1 MRNSS
6 QELICCLNNKTEKLR
21 AHCKTGTNVE
31 LHSLHKSA
39 QNLGL
44 HVAFCGFE
52 QRGLKS
58 LGLDGPLV

>member
-6 QELICCLNNKTEKLR
+6 QELICCLNSKTEKLR

-31 LHSLHKSA
+31 LHSL
-39 QNLGL
+39 QNPLGL